1 MPKSYKEFRSIDVR
15 YANVSINQS
24 AQNYRGVVFTINMIF
39 IVLGPVFP
47 REALFNF
54 FLNGPTSS
62 SFSFIFIFSNKHY
75 NSYNK

>member
-54 FLNGPTSS
+54 F
-62 SFSFIFIFSNKHY
+62 
-75 NSYNK
+75 